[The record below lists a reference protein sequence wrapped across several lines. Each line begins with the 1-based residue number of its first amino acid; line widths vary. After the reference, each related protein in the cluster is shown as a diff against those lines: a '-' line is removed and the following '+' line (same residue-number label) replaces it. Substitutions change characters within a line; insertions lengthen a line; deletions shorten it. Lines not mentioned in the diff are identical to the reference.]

1 MNVADIGRA
10 KKTNQAAVM
19 VNNNDITNTKGNSII
34 GDTSLHSGLWKYV
47 MITSATATFTTLKDQ
62 ALVLGSYSG
71 KTYNK
76 GTKLPGSF
84 TDIQLTSGEI
94 IAYA

>member
-1 MNVADIGRA
+1 
-10 KKTNQAAVM
+10 M
-19 VNNNDITNTKGNSII
+19 VNNNDITNTKGNNII
-34 GDTSLHSGLWKYV
+34 DNTALHSGLWQLIMV
-47 MITSATATFTTLKDQ
+47 TSATATFTTLNDK
-62 ALVLGSYSG
+62 ALVEGSYNG

-76 GTKLPGSF
+76 GTQLPGKF